1 MCNVFSA
8 FSLAGA
14 VRCAIER
21 KTVGSARA
29 SNLVM
34 FVEGGCERRVGLLV

>member
-1 MCNVFSA
+1 
-8 FSLAGA
+8 

-21 KTVGSARA
+21 KTVGSDRA

-34 FVEGGCERRVGLLV
+34 LVEGVYERRVGLLVWKKRSCFK